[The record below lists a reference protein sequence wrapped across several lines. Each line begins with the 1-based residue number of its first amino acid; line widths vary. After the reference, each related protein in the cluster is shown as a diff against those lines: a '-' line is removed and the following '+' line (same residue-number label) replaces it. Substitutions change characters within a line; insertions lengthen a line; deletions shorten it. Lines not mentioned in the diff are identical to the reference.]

1 MRICYL
7 ANTAI
12 PSTTA
17 SAIQIVKM
25 CESFSKLK
33 HKVLL
38 ITSNASDDKVFD
50 FYDVTSKFQIKK
62 IKRYNKFPL
71 GLKYYSFSFSSIIE
85 SLNFKPDLYIT
96 RNFFTSFLLT
106 ILGKKNILELHHGI
120 EIESRI
126 VRFIVK
132 NSNFLNYKNLLR
144 LVAITNN
151 VKNYYQKKFN
161 INAKK
166 IIVSPSGTS
175 IENKLFNNTLKNKKE
190 LNIGYFGSLYK
201 SRGVDLILKLS
212 KLDRENKYFIF
223 GNLKNYKNIK
233 NKYFNHNLY
242 LNDYLPYKEV
252 PKNILKMDVLLM
264 PYQEKI
270 VAAGNVGNIIDFTSP
285 LKLFDYMACGK
296 IIISSKIKVLQEIL
310 KEKKN
315 VIFIKNFNNPFSWKK
330 EIQKIKFLNDKRFI
344 VSQNNFKMSKKYKLK
359 ERAKKILENLNY
371 DFNKN

>member
-1 MRICYL
+1 MKICYL
-7 ANTAI
+7 ANTAV

-17 SAIQIVKM
+17 SAIQIIKM

-38 ITSNASDDKVFD
+38 ITSNASDKKVFN
-50 FYDVTSKFQIKK
+50 FYGVKAKFQIRKLKK
-62 IKRYNKFPL
+62 YNKFPL
-71 GLKYYSFSFSSIIE
+71 GLKYYLFSLSSIIE
-85 SLNFKPDLYIT
+85 SLNFKPDIYIT

-120 EIESRI
+120 EIEGRI

-132 NSNFLNYKNLLR
+132 NLNFFNYKSLLM
-144 LVAITNN
+144 LVAITNS
-151 VKNYYQKKFN
+151 VKNYYQKKFL
-161 INAKK
+161 INTNK
-166 IIVSPSGTS
+166 IIVAPSGTS
-175 IENKLFNNTLKNKKE
+175 IENKFFNNISKNKKR

-212 KLDRENKYFIF
+212 RMDRENKYFIF
-223 GNLKNYKNIK
+223 GNLKNYENIK
-233 NKYFNHNLY
+233 NKYHQHNLH
-242 LNDYLPYKEV
+242 LNDYLPYKSV

-270 VAAGNVGNIIDFTSP
+270 VAAGNIGNIIDFTSP
-285 LKLFDYMACGK
+285 LKLFDYIACGK
-296 IIISSKIKVLQEIL
+296 IIISSQVQVLEEIL

-315 VIFIKNFNNPFSWKK
+315 VIFIKNFNNVYAWKN

-344 VSQNNFKMSKKYKLK
+344 ISQNNFKLSKNYKLK
-359 ERAKKILENLNY
+359 ERAQRILDSLNY
-371 DFNKN
+371 DFEKN

>member
-1 MRICYL
+1 MKICYL
-7 ANTAI
+7 ANTAV

-17 SAIQIVKM
+17 SAIQIIKM

-38 ITSNASDDKVFD
+38 ITSNASDKKVFN
-50 FYDVTSKFQIKK
+50 FYGVKAKFQIRKLKK
-62 IKRYNKFPL
+62 YNKFPL
-71 GLKYYSFSFSSIIE
+71 GLKYYLFSLSSIIE
-85 SLNFKPDLYIT
+85 SLNFKPDIYIT

-120 EIESRI
+120 EIEGRI

-132 NSNFLNYKNLLR
+132 NLNFFNYKSLLM
-144 LVAITNN
+144 LVAITNS
-151 VKNYYQKKFN
+151 VKNYYQKKFL
-161 INAKK
+161 INTNK
-166 IIVSPSGTS
+166 IIVAPSGTS
-175 IENKLFNNTLKNKKE
+175 IENKFFNNISKNKKR

-212 KLDRENKYFIF
+212 RMDRENKYFIF

-233 NKYFNHNLY
+233 NKYHQHNLH
-242 LNDYLPYKEV
+242 LNDYLPYKSV

-270 VAAGNVGNIIDFTSP
+270 VAAGNIGNIIDFTSP
-285 LKLFDYMACGK
+285 LKLFDYIACGK
-296 IIISSKIKVLQEIL
+296 IIISSQVKVLEEIL

-315 VIFIKNFNNPFSWKK
+315 VIFIKNFNNVYAWKN

-344 VSQNNFKMSKKYKLK
+344 ISQNNFKLSKNYKLK
-359 ERAKKILENLNY
+359 ERAQRILDSLNY
-371 DFNKN
+371 NFERN

>member
-1 MRICYL
+1 MKICYL
-7 ANTAI
+7 ANTAV

-17 SAIQIVKM
+17 SAIQIIKM

-38 ITSNASDDKVFD
+38 ITSNASDKKVFN
-50 FYDVTSKFQIKK
+50 FYGVKVKFQIRKLKK
-62 IKRYNKFPL
+62 YNKFPL
-71 GLKYYSFSFSSIIE
+71 GLKYYLFSLSSIIE
-85 SLNFKPDLYIT
+85 SLNFKPDIYIT

-120 EIESRI
+120 EIEGRI

-132 NSNFLNYKNLLR
+132 NLNFFNYKSLLM
-144 LVAITNN
+144 LVAITNS
-151 VKNYYQKKFN
+151 VKNYYQKKFL
-161 INAKK
+161 INTNK
-166 IIVSPSGTS
+166 IIVAPSGTS
-175 IENKLFNNTLKNKKE
+175 IENKFFNNISKNKKR

-212 KLDRENKYFIF
+212 RMDRENKYFIF

-233 NKYFNHNLY
+233 NKYHQHNLH
-242 LNDYLPYKEV
+242 LNDYLPYKSV

-270 VAAGNVGNIIDFTSP
+270 VAAGNIGNIIDFTSP
-285 LKLFDYMACGK
+285 LKLFDYIACGK
-296 IIISSKIKVLQEIL
+296 IIISSQVQVLEEIL

-315 VIFIKNFNNPFSWKK
+315 VIFIKNFNNVYAWKN

-344 VSQNNFKMSKKYKLK
+344 ISQNNFKLSKNYKLK
-359 ERAKKILENLNY
+359 ERAQRILDSLNY
-371 DFNKN
+371 DFEKN

>member
-1 MRICYL
+1 MKICYL
-7 ANTAI
+7 ANTAV

-17 SAIQIVKM
+17 SAIQIIKM

-38 ITSNASDDKVFD
+38 ITSNASDKKVFN
-50 FYDVTSKFQIKK
+50 FYGVKAKFQIRKLKK
-62 IKRYNKFPL
+62 YNKFPL
-71 GLKYYSFSFSSIIE
+71 GLKYYLFSLSSIIE
-85 SLNFKPDLYIT
+85 SLNFKPDIYIT

-120 EIESRI
+120 EIEGRI

-132 NSNFLNYKNLLR
+132 NLNFFNYKSLLM
-144 LVAITNN
+144 LVAITNS
-151 VKNYYQKKFN
+151 VKNYYQKKFL
-161 INAKK
+161 INTNK
-166 IIVSPSGTS
+166 IMVAPSGTS
-175 IENKLFNNTLKNKKE
+175 IENKFFNNISKNKKR

-212 KLDRENKYFIF
+212 RMDRENKYFIF

-233 NKYFNHNLY
+233 NKYHQHNLH
-242 LNDYLPYKEV
+242 LNDYLPYKSV

-270 VAAGNVGNIIDFTSP
+270 VAAGNIGNIIDFTSP
-285 LKLFDYMACGK
+285 LKLFDYIACGK
-296 IIISSKIKVLQEIL
+296 IIISSKVQVLEEIL

-315 VIFIKNFNNPFSWKK
+315 VIFIKNFNNAYAWKN

-344 VSQNNFKMSKKYKLK
+344 ISQNNFKLSKNYKLK
-359 ERAKKILENLNY
+359 ERAKKILDSLNY
-371 DFNKN
+371 DFEGN